1 VSRGA
6 AVRRPTTPRIYEPHE
21 LYEPTNPT
29 NPPNLTIPY
38 QITLNAIWPIR
49 PAADSVIRPKL
60 AVLLAL
66 VVTVVKLT

>member
-1 VSRGA
+1 MSRGA